1 MIEGVT
7 VVETIA
13 QEMAQPIEQPI
24 IVILGLLAI
33 SIAAICES
41 LSFFKGKHILEGA
54 AMLSVIVVSLFVGL
68 FSCGVIRQPKQETLY
83 IITVDDTVSAKE
95 LHENFD
101 VISVNGDKY
110 TVKLIN
116 TIREP

>member
-7 VVETIA
+7 VVETIV
-13 QEMAQPIEQPI
+13 QEIVQPIEQPL

-54 AMLSVIVVSLFVGL
+54 AMLSVVAVSLFIGL
-68 FSCGVIRQPKQETLY
+68 FGCGIIQQPKQETVY
-83 IITVDDTVSAKE
+83 VITVDDTVSAKE
-95 LHENFD
+95 LHENFE
-101 VISVNGDKY
+101 VLSVDGDKY
-110 TVKLIN
+110 TVKLVD
-116 TIREP
+116 TMREP